1 LTKSTTNAAL
11 RKVPN
16 EPVELWETFLDDA
29 FAASFKIDQQTRCF
43 SSPIV
48 QVTKVCPDVI
58 RCSANNREELEQGI
72 SFWLVAVGEVKH
84 ELLIGNVNGATHC
97 I

>member
-1 LTKSTTNAAL
+1 MEATNNQRL
-11 RKVPN
+11 RNLLRP
-16 EPVELWETFLDDA
+16 ELWVLPSLCA
-29 FAASFKIDQQTRCF
+29 
-43 SSPIV
+43 
-48 QVTKVCPDVI
+48 VTKVCPDVI

-72 SFWLVAVGEVKH
+72 SFRLVAVGEVKH